1 MKIGELARRAG
12 CQVPTVRY
20 YEQEGLLGAP
30 RRTEQNYRVYGEE
43 DVERLQ
49 FIRHCREHQISLE
62 EIRQLLD
69 YRDEPRRDCTWVTEL
84 IGTRIT
90 AVDKQIQSLVRLKK
104 YLEELRGKCSGGGS
118 AGGCG
123 IMRSLG
129 DMALCPC
136 SGGKKGPAQSCGEPQ
151 GKKPAENGG

>member
-1 MKIGELARRAG
+1 M
-12 CQVPTVRY
+12 
-20 YEQEGLLGAP
+20 GAP

-136 SGGKKGPAQSCGEPQ
+136 SGGKKRPGTIVRGTTKKETCQEQRLALDDRSEERRV
-151 GKKPAENGG
+151 GKECRSRWSPYH

>member
-69 YRDEPRRDCTWVTEL
+69 YRDEPRRDC
-84 IGTRIT
+84 
-90 AVDKQIQSLVRLKK
+90 Q
-104 YLEELRGKCSGGGS
+104 Y
-118 AGGCG
+118 
-123 IMRSLG
+123 
-129 DMALCPC
+129 
-136 SGGKKGPAQSCGEPQ
+136 
-151 GKKPAENGG
+151 

>member
-1 MKIGELARRAG
+1 MCSSDL
-12 CQVPTVRY
+12 
-20 YEQEGLLGAP
+20 
-30 RRTEQNYRVYGEE
+30 
-43 DVERLQ
+43 
-49 FIRHCREHQISLE
+49 ISLE

-90 AVDKQIQSLVRLKK
+90 AVDKQIQSFVRLKK

-129 DMALCPC
+129 DMALCSC
-136 SGGKKGPAQSCGEPQ
+136 SGGKKGPAQSCREPQ
-151 GKKPAENGG
+151 GKKKNVLIYGRVNPNTMAYINSNAKCHLRILSEKRNMKALEVADRKSVV